1 MLIESEVTILY
12 KEVHIARQMIGHP
25 RGLAVFARPTSF
37 ADNCSISPNRAKK

>member
-1 MLIESEVTILY
+1 MRQVAVMLIESEVTILY

-37 ADNCSISPNRAKK
+37 ADD